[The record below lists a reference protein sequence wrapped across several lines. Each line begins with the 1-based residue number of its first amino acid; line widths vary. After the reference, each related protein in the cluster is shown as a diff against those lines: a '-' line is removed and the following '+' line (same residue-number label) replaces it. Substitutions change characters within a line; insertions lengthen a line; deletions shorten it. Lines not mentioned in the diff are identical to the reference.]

1 VVARAQTI
9 SVLYLNR
16 RTKMVTKRKK
26 SKKLKKLEDEHQYL
40 DKKVAQLTKDR
51 LKDRSSESK
60 DILTRLKRT
69 KLMIKDAIA
78 RAKQTLTK

>member
-1 VVARAQTI
+1 
-9 SVLYLNR
+9 
-16 RTKMVTKRKK
+16 MVTKRKK
-26 SKKLKKLEDEHQYL
+26 SKKLKKLEEEHQYL
-40 DKKVAQLTKDR
+40 DRKVAQLTKDR

-60 DILTRLKRT
+60 EVLSRLKRT

>member
-1 VVARAQTI
+1 MKI
-9 SVLYLNR
+9 KKR
-16 RTKMVTKRKK
+16 R
-26 SKKLKKLEDEHQYL
+26 SKKLKKLEEEHAYI
-40 DKKVAQLTKDR
+40 DKKVKELTKDR

-78 RAKQTLTK
+78 RARATLTK

>member
-1 VVARAQTI
+1 
-9 SVLYLNR
+9 
-16 RTKMVTKRKK
+16 MVTKRKK

-51 LKDRSSESK
+51 LKDRSPESK
-60 DILTRLKRT
+60 EVLTRLKRN

-78 RAKQTLTK
+78 RAKATLIK

>member
-1 VVARAQTI
+1 MKI
-9 SVLYLNR
+9 KKR
-16 RTKMVTKRKK
+16 R
-26 SKKLKKLEDEHQYL
+26 SKKLKKLEEEHAYL
-40 DKKVAQLTKDR
+40 DKKVKELTEDR

-78 RAKQTLTK
+78 RARATLTK

>member
-1 VVARAQTI
+1 MKI
-9 SVLYLNR
+9 
-16 RTKMVTKRKK
+16 TKRR
-26 SKKLKKLEDEHQYL
+26 SKKLKKLEEQHIYL
-40 DKKVAQLTKDR
+40 DKKVKQLTKDR

-78 RAKQTLTK
+78 RAKATLTK